1 MGIKTTT
8 YTTRYN
14 LGDYW
19 TCFDFINLGL
29 QNNEFNYK
37 KSLKMNNTDEIS
49 TVNIALEE
57 YLSSFRVYIVKHYY
71 FTYGHENVIKEKIYN
86 TGTNN
91 ERLERAEKFYKL
103 ICQNISTHHL
113 MGTDPVEHKSSVSLS
128 FIEKQND
135 IEKVTV
141 LKKTDNKILRD
152 RL

>member
-1 MGIKTTT
+1 
-8 YTTRYN
+8 
-14 LGDYW
+14 
-19 TCFDFINLGL
+19 
-29 QNNEFNYK
+29 
-37 KSLKMNNTDEIS
+37 MNNTDEIS

-57 YLSSFRVYIVKHYY
+57 YLSSFKVYIVKHYY
-71 FTYGHENVIKEKIYN
+71 FIDGHENVIKEKIYN

-103 ICQNISTHHL
+103 ICQNISTQHL
-113 MGTDPVEHKSSVSLS
+113 MGTDPVEHKFSVSLS

-152 RL
+152 TL

>member
-1 MGIKTTT
+1 M
-8 YTTRYN
+8 RLHANHYN

-29 QNNEFNYK
+29 QNNKFNYK

-57 YLSSFRVYIVKHYY
+57 YLSSFKVYIVKHYY
-71 FTYGHENVIKEKIYN
+71 FIDGHENVIKEKIYN

-103 ICQNISTHHL
+103 ICQNISTQHL
-113 MGTDPVEHKSSVSLS
+113 MGTAPVEHKFSVSLS

-152 RL
+152 TL